1 VANAEKSTSPARE
14 PSSSRFRTAIE
25 RFDAANAQDPRGV
38 ELPYAQRLSAWV
50 ERLAPAAS
58 EELRLAA
65 RAQHICRWVIPRE
78 SYPPGRIGYLKWRE
92 DLKQFHARKA
102 GEILRQL
109 GYEEA
114 AVARV
119 QELIRKRNFPRTAES
134 CVLEDALC
142 LMFLETQ
149 FAETTAKTGDE
160 KMLGIL
166 QKTWRKMSPQA
177 REIALTL
184 PMGTGQRALVEKA
197 LAGFTS

>member
-1 VANAEKSTSPARE
+1 M
-14 PSSSRFRTAIE
+14 E
-25 RFDAANAQDPRGV
+25 RFDAANAQDPRGA

-50 ERLAPAAS
+50 ERLAPKAS

-65 RAQHICRWVIPRE
+65 RAQHICRWMTPRE

-114 AVARV
+114 AVTRV
-119 QELIRKRNFPRTAES
+119 QELIQKRNFPRNPEGR
-134 CVLEDALC
+134 VLEDALC
-142 LMFLETQ
+142 LVFLETQ
-149 FAETTAKTGDE
+149 FTETTAKTGDE

-166 QKTWRKMSPQA
+166 QKTWRKMTPQA
-177 REIALTL
+177 RVIALTL
-184 PMGTGQRALVEKA
+184 PMSTGQRALVEKA

>member
-1 VANAEKSTSPARE
+1 
-14 PSSSRFRTAIE
+14 
-25 RFDAANAQDPRGV
+25 V

-50 ERLAPAAS
+50 ERLAPKAS

-65 RAQHICRWVIPRE
+65 RAQHICRWMIPRE
-78 SYPPGRIGYLKWRE
+78 SYPQGRISYLKWRE

-102 GEILRQL
+102 GEILHEL
-109 GYEEA
+109 GYEET

-119 QELIRKRNFPRTAES
+119 QDLIRKRNFPRDPEGR
-134 CVLEDALC
+134 VLEDALC
-142 LMFLETQ
+142 LVFLDTQ

-166 QKTWRKMSPQA
+166 QKTWRKMTPQA

-184 PMGTGQRALVEKA
+184 PMSAAQRTLVEKA

>member
-1 VANAEKSTSPARE
+1 MNPG
-14 PSSSRFRTAIE
+14 RFQDAIT
-25 RFDAANAQDPRGV
+25 RVDAANAQDPRGI
-38 ELPYAQRLSAWV
+38 ELPYAQRLSTWV
-50 ERLAPAAS
+50 ERLAPNAS

-65 RAQHICRWVIPRE
+65 RAQHIYRWVIPRE

-102 GEILRQL
+102 GEILRGL
-109 GYEEA
+109 GYEETTT
-114 AVARV
+114 ARV
-119 QELIRKRNFPRTAES
+119 QDLIRKHNFPRNPEGR
-134 CVLEDALC
+134 VLEDALC
-142 LMFLETQ
+142 LVFLETQ

-166 QKTWRKMSPQA
+166 QKTWRKMTPQA

-184 PMGTGQRALVEKA
+184 PMSTGQRALVEKA